1 MYIECVLCNFE
12 WMLLDFNPLVK
23 QYSLFKQDNLEIHV
37 FEKIYIFENKQRAYR
52 SNEIRYVT
60 GKHIRYEGIHN
71 TLDMKA
77 YTTLSD
83 TFAHIDVSIEIMK
96 CKSFLIETT

>member
-1 MYIECVLCNFE
+1 MYL
-12 WMLLDFNPLVK
+12 K
-23 QYSLFKQDNLEIHV
+23 
-37 FEKIYIFENKQRAYR
+37 KIYIFENKQRAYR
-52 SNEIRYVT
+52 SDEIRYVA

-83 TFAHIDVSIEIMK
+83 TFAPIDVSIEK
-96 CKSFLIETT
+96 LKYKYFLIETT